1 MIETLKSQQIY
12 SFSIG
17 IALRLGS
24 ANDDNDDDDDDDDE
38 VNRDDGS
45 DPSIARIIPRN
56 ALSGSYSDFSA
67 YDMFLRS
74 VVSQDPFEVAASLR
88 KRINKFHRN
97 LKLTSRSPKFTSA
110 YKRRNP

>member
-17 IALRLGS
+17 IALQLGS
-24 ANDDNDDDDDDDDE
+24 ANDDKDDEDDDDE

-56 ALSGSYSDFSA
+56 VLSGSYSDFSA

-74 VVSQDPFEVAASLR
+74 VVSKDPFEVAASLR
-88 KRINKFHRN
+88 RRLNKFHRN

>member
-17 IALRLGS
+17 IALQLGS
-24 ANDDNDDDDDDDDE
+24 ANDDKDDEDDDDE

-74 VVSQDPFEVAASLR
+74 VVSQDPFEVAANLR
-88 KRINKFHRN
+88 K
-97 LKLTSRSPKFTSA
+97 
-110 YKRRNP
+110 